1 MAGAL
6 EIVKEDRKAL
16 VDKII
21 SMMESGYFLQR
32 PEWNREALRPH
43 NPLSNVS
50 YKGGNR
56 MRLMLAVL
64 EHGYVDPCWAT
75 ARQYMMKGYH
85 IRKGEHGILCEKW
98 IFDKEEKVRDEDG
111 NETTRKVILT
121 HPRVSYFRVFN
132 AQQVEDFPSF
142 SPPPPYTKTELETV
156 IDRVI
161 DTSECPIRELAQD
174 RAFYSPSSDEII
186 LPLRDSFKDEVSFAK
201 TLIHEMC
208 HSTGHPTR
216 LNRPMGGVFGSP
228 GYAREELRAE
238 IGALFTEADLGIRL
252 TEENYED
259 HSDYLKS
266 WIGALKDD
274 YNEFFHA
281 CSDAEKICS
290 RIVSNYTKKYELT
303 RVPDAVP
310 EHVPEPEKDLATE
323 NTMNPMNPENTMD
336 PETGTAPEKGMDPE
350 KEPDSEK
357 EPGRKPRRREK
368 TL

>member
-64 EHGYVDPCWAT
+64 EHGYGDPCWAT
-75 ARQYMMKGYH
+75 GRQYMMKGYH
-85 IRKGEHGILCEKW
+85 IKKGEHGILCEKW
-98 IFDKEEKVRDEDG
+98 IFDKEEKVKDENG

-121 HPRVSYFRVFN
+121 HPKVSYFRVFN

-156 IDRVI
+156 INHVI
-161 DTSECPIRELAQD
+161 DTSECPIRELAQE
-174 RAFYSPSSDEII
+174 RAFYSPSADEII
-186 LPLRDSFKDEVSFAK
+186 LPIRSSFKDEVSFAK
-201 TLIHEMC
+201 TLIHEMA

-216 LNRPMGGVFGSP
+216 LNRPMGGAFGSP
-228 GYAREELRAE
+228 AYAREELRAE

-281 CSDAEKICS
+281 CSDAEKICG
-290 RIVSNYTKKYELT
+290 RIVSNYTRKYELT

-310 EHVPEPEKDLATE
+310 EYAPQLEKGIVSENETSPEKKIVPESET
-323 NTMNPMNPENTMD
+323 NPERVATSD
-336 PETGTAPEKGMDPE
+336 HGIETEKKPGT
-350 KEPDSEK
+350 
-357 EPGRKPRRREK
+357 RPRRKEK